1 MLHKLW
7 KYVRKSTEK
16 FKQIRKICYNSSDK
30 SVWLESGVWLFLE
43 RMTRAVSI
51 NKGGLIE
58 SRLFGKLPVAEE
70 LFVRFVSQHSLP
82 PTVPTTSNFQSGNG
96 IKKSKENSDC
106 FLKLGHISWIHFK
119 LPFLWSILDQS
130 ILLVRWE
137 LHWRDCVDDC
147 SFLMFDSPI
156 WNFEFIWNMCICK
169 LIYVWNICGRWC
181 VISDVA
187 ANKSDSRIQDDF
199 VAQISTL
206 GRRRKSDQG
215 FMMPRPRDGFLQIY
229 QESNVRG
236 GTHCGGWFT
245 PHYRFLPPCARGGS
259 GVFLQ

>member
-82 PTVPTTSNFQSGNG
+82 PTVPTISNLPSGNG
-96 IKKSKENSDC
+96 MKKSKENSDC
-106 FLKLGHISWIHFK
+106 FLKLEHISWIHFK
-119 LPFLWSILDQS
+119 VAFSLI
-130 ILLVRWE
+130 
-137 LHWRDCVDDC
+137 
-147 SFLMFDSPI
+147 
-156 WNFEFIWNMCICK
+156 NFGSKYFTCQMRVALAWLCWWLFIFN
-169 LIYVWNICGRWC
+169 VW
-181 VISDVA
+181 
-187 ANKSDSRIQDDF
+187 
-199 VAQISTL
+199 
-206 GRRRKSDQG
+206 
-215 FMMPRPRDGFLQIY
+215 
-229 QESNVRG
+229 
-236 GTHCGGWFT
+236 
-245 PHYRFLPPCARGGS
+245 
-259 GVFLQ
+259 